1 MCAYAGARVWV
12 RYAQVHHEIG
22 ARGYAA
28 QATISLVSLEAG
40 FRLGMQ
46 SAVETARSGR
56 RERPDALAIRIQT
69 KALDQL

>member
-1 MCAYAGARVWV
+1 MIVLVHTRIMFSDGARVWV

-40 FRLGMQ
+40 FRLGNAEC
-46 SAVETARSGR
+46 S
-56 RERPDALAIRIQT
+56 
-69 KALDQL
+69 

>member
-1 MCAYAGARVWV
+1 MSEGASLHLHSCTIALVYTRSMCSDGARVWV

-40 FRLGMQ
+40 FRLGNAEC
-46 SAVETARSGR
+46 S
-56 RERPDALAIRIQT
+56 
-69 KALDQL
+69 